1 MGYEEGRG
9 FVSEGGSSGREV
21 VVAEVSVDDESDLSR
36 GDLALPEHLRLSGFG
51 LLPRHCC
58 YTQIR
63 SDVMRER
70 EREKLAL
77 H

>member
-1 MGYEEGRG
+1 MGDERRS
-9 FVSEGGSSGREV
+9 FVSEGGASGGEV

-36 GDLALPEHLRLSGFG
+36 GDLALPEHLWLSGFG

-63 SDVMRER
+63 SDE
-70 EREKLAL
+70 LAL
-77 H
+77 R